1 MKHNP
6 NRYSLHVNYLLVFL
20 NTNCTNYTNKLLED
34 ERFVRFERFV
44 FKIQHS
50 TLIIK
55 SMDLRSYTKQELAL
69 LYFPDSDPDVARAHL
84 MRWIVRCTQL
94 YEQLLKSGYTKNS
107 KEFNPLQVS
116 YIFFHLGEP

>member
-1 MKHNP
+1 MASVWEKFN
-6 NRYSLHVNYLLVFL
+6 
-20 NTNCTNYTNKLLED
+20 
-34 ERFVRFERFV
+34 
-44 FKIQHS
+44 IQHL
-50 TLIIK
+50 TFNIK
-55 SMDLRSYTKQELAL
+55 NTSMDLRSYTKQELAL
-69 LYFPDSDPDVARAHL
+69 LYFPDCDPDVARAHL